1 MPLITNIL
9 KLRTWINLLNFTKYI
24 SEFFI
29 YILWTSNQ
37 QFSHVLAD
45 KTKVGYFSNRRFKVK
60 DLERVLVPV
69 ITESSELWQES
80 LKMRDQGKINLRE
93 ISLKVILIMV
103 ITYSSKMQIKWKLAS

>member
-1 MPLITNIL
+1 MQLITNIL
-9 KLRTWINLLNFTKYI
+9 KLKTWINLLNFTKHI
-24 SEFFI
+24 SEFFN
-29 YILWTSNQ
+29 ILWTSDQ
-37 QFSHVLAD
+37 QFSHVVAD